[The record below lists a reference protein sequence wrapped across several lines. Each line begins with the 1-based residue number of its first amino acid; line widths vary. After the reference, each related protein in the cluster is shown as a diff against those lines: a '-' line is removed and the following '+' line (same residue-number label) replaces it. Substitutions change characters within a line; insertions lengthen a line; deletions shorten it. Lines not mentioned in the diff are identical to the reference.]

1 MSQES
6 TERVFSDPLGDWKR
20 SCHCGEPRVSAV
32 GKELI
37 FMGWVLRRRD
47 HGGLIF
53 VDLRDRSG
61 IVQVVFNPEVDRTA
75 HERAKH
81 VRHEDVLAVRGV
93 LTKRTAETINP
104 EMATGEVELM
114 TSEVKLLSASRV
126 PPFSLEDETDANENT
141 RLKYRY
147 LDMRR
152 PQSLQHLVLRHQMVK
167 KIRDFLDGLGFLEIE
182 TPMLTKSTPEGA
194 RDYLVP
200 SRTYPGKFYALP
212 QSPQLFKQI
221 LMVGGVDRY
230 FQIVRCFRDEDLRA
244 DRQPEFTQLDVEM
257 SFVQPEDVF
266 QAVEGMMV
274 VLLKE
279 LKGVELKTP
288 FPRLSYDDA
297 MSLYGSDKPDLRF
310 GLELSEFSSVFKDSK
325 VAVFSKALEKGGI
338 VKGLCV
344 PGGASLSRKELDDLT
359 AYVAEFGAK
368 GMAWI
373 KISDKGWQS
382 PLTKYISDNERDQIQ
397 KITKVK
403 DGDIILFAADEASIV
418 YESLANLRLRLV
430 EKMGLKPKREYSLA
444 WIVDFPLLGYDAGE
458 KRYVAIHHPFT
469 APREEDIQLLGSD
482 PLKVRSRA
490 YDLVM
495 NGVEVGGGSIRIH
508 QVELQK
514 QILELL
520 GIGAEEAQDQ
530 FGFFLEA
537 LSFGAPPHGGIA
549 FGIDRLAMLLSG
561 AQSLRDVIAFPKS
574 QKAVCLLTE
583 APSRVHP
590 KQLRELGIK
599 TMAGD

>member
-1 MSQES
+1 MSQEN

-20 SCHCGEPRVSAV
+20 SCYCAEPRGSAE
-32 GKELI
+32 GKVLI
-37 FMGWVLRRRD
+37 LMGWVLRRRD
-47 HGGLIF
+47 HGGLVF
-53 VDLRDRSG
+53 VDLRDRTG
-61 IVQVVFNPEVDRTA
+61 IVQVVFNPAVDGTA

-81 VRHEDVLAVRGV
+81 IRHEDVLAVRGV
-93 LTKRTAETINP
+93 LSKRTPETINS
-104 EMATGEVELM
+104 EISTGEVELM
-114 TSEVKLLSASRV
+114 VSEVKLLNASRV
-126 PPFSLEDETDANENT
+126 PPFSLEDDTDANENT

-147 LDMRR
+147 LDIRR

-167 KIRDFLDGLGFLEIE
+167 KIRDYLDHLGFIEVE

-200 SRTYPGKFYALP
+200 SRVYPGKFYALP

-221 LMVGGVDRY
+221 LMVGGMDRY

-257 SFVQPEDVF
+257 SFIQQDDVF
-266 QAVEGMMV
+266 QLVEEMMV
-274 VLLKE
+274 LLFKE
-279 LKGVELKTP
+279 LKGVELKKP
-288 FPRLSYDDA
+288 FPRLSYADG

-310 GLELSEFSSVFKDSK
+310 GLELSEFSNVFRGSK
-325 VAVFSKALEKGGI
+325 VTVFSKALEKGGI

-373 KISDKGWQS
+373 KITNKGWQS
-382 PLTKYISDNERDQIQ
+382 PLTKFLSTTERDEIQ
-397 KITKVK
+397 KVTKAK

-418 YESLANLRLRLV
+418 YESLANLRLRLIQ
-430 EKMGLKPKREYSLA
+430 KMGLKPNQEYNLT
-444 WIVDFPLLGYDAGE
+444 WIVDFPLLGYDTGE

-469 APREEDIQLLGSD
+469 APRDEDHSLLGTD
-482 PLKVRSRA
+482 PSKVRSKA
-490 YDLVM
+490 YDLVL

-514 QILELL
+514 EILALL
-520 GIGAEEAQDQ
+520 GIAAEEAQSQ

-549 FGIDRLAMLLSG
+549 FGIDRLAMLMSG

-583 APSRVHP
+583 APSRVDP

-599 TMAGD
+599 TVTGD

>member
-1 MSQES
+1 MSQEG

-20 SCHCGEPRVSAV
+20 SCQCGEPRVRVV

-37 FMGWVLRRRD
+37 LMGWVLRRRD

-53 VDLRDRSG
+53 VDLRDRTG
-61 IVQVVFNPEVDRTA
+61 IVQVVFNPAVDRTS

-81 VRHEDVLAVRGV
+81 IRHEDVLAVRGV
-93 LTKRTAETINP
+93 LAKRTPETINL
-104 EMATGEVELM
+104 EIATGEVELM

-126 PPFSLEDETDANENT
+126 PPFSLEDDTDANEST

-152 PQSLQHLVLRHQMVK
+152 PQSFKHLVLRHRMVK
-167 KIRDFLDGLGFLEIE
+167 KIRDYLDGLGFIEVE

-200 SRTYPGKFYALP
+200 SRIYPGKFYALP

-257 SFVQPEDVF
+257 SFVQPEDIF

-274 VLLKE
+274 LLFKE
-279 LKGVELKTP
+279 LKGVDLKTP
-288 FPRLSYDDA
+288 FPRISYADA

-310 GLELSEFSSVFKDSK
+310 GLELAEFTSVFQNSK
-325 VAVFSKALEKGGI
+325 VAVFSKVLEKGGI

-359 AYVAEFGAK
+359 AYVTEFGAK
-368 GMAWI
+368 GLAWI

-382 PLTKYISDNERDQIQ
+382 PLTKFLSDNERDQIQ
-397 KITKVK
+397 KITKAE
-403 DGDIILFAADEASIV
+403 DGDIILFSADEANIV

-430 EKMGLKPKREYSLA
+430 AKMGLKPKQEYNLA
-444 WIVDFPLLGYDAGE
+444 WIVDFPLLGYDPGE
-458 KRYVAIHHPFT
+458 KRYVAMHHPFT
-469 APREEDIQLLGSD
+469 APREEDLTLLGSD
-482 PLKVRSRA
+482 PSKVRSRA
-490 YDLVM
+490 YDLVL

-514 QILELL
+514 QVLALL
-520 GIGAEEAQDQ
+520 GIGAEEAQAQ

-561 AQSLRDVIAFPKS
+561 AQSIRDVIAFPKS
-574 QKAVCLLTE
+574 QKAVCLLTD
-583 APSRVHP
+583 APSQVHP

-599 TMAGD
+599 TVTGD

>member
-1 MSQES
+1 
-6 TERVFSDPLGDWKR
+6 
-20 SCHCGEPRVSAV
+20 
-32 GKELI
+32 
-37 FMGWVLRRRD
+37 
-47 HGGLIF
+47 
-53 VDLRDRSG
+53 
-61 IVQVVFNPEVDRTA
+61 
-75 HERAKH
+75 
-81 VRHEDVLAVRGV
+81 
-93 LTKRTAETINP
+93 
-104 EMATGEVELM
+104 
-114 TSEVKLLSASRV
+114 
-126 PPFSLEDETDANENT
+126 
-141 RLKYRY
+141 
-147 LDMRR
+147 
-152 PQSLQHLVLRHQMVK
+152 
-167 KIRDFLDGLGFLEIE
+167 
-182 TPMLTKSTPEGA
+182 MLTKSTPEGA

-200 SRTYPGKFYALP
+200 SRIYPGKFYALP

-257 SFVQPEDVF
+257 SFVQPEDIF

-274 VLLKE
+274 LLFKE
-279 LKGVELKTP
+279 LKGVDLKTP
-288 FPRLSYDDA
+288 FPRISYADA

-310 GLELSEFSSVFKDSK
+310 GLELAEFTSVFQNSK
-325 VAVFSKALEKGGI
+325 VAVFSKVLEKGGI

-359 AYVAEFGAK
+359 AYVTEFGAK

-382 PLTKYISDNERDQIQ
+382 PLAKFLSANERDQIQ
-397 KITKVK
+397 KITKAK
-403 DGDIILFAADEASIV
+403 DGDIILFSADEANIV

-430 EKMGLKPKREYSLA
+430 KKMGLKPKQEYSLV
-444 WIVDFPLLGYDAGE
+444 WIVDFPLLDYDAGE
-458 KRYVAIHHPFT
+458 QRYVAVHHPFT
-469 APREEDIQLLGSD
+469 APREEDLPLLGSD
-482 PLKVRSRA
+482 PSKVRSRA
-490 YDLVM
+490 YDLVL

-514 QILELL
+514 QVLELL
-520 GIGAEEAQDQ
+520 GIGAEEAQAQ

-561 AQSLRDVIAFPKS
+561 AQSIRDVIAFPKS
-574 QKAVCLLTE
+574 QKAVCLLTD
-583 APSRVHP
+583 APSQVHP

-599 TMAGD
+599 TVTGD